1 MSPVRRYAPFAQLV
15 AAQIVLVLVAPS
27 RSSSSTTALGGQFP
41 VGAQA
46 PGTGQ
51 TGTQP
56 LPPGAS
62 SAPVGGNPNLPSTG
76 SGAPSTGTAPAGA
89 RTGSGRTGGATL
101 PASSAQAARTRGV
114 LGPVTG
120 PTTGKPFCLG
130 GLAEHPPC
138 VGQWA
143 GGSNGGATWQGVTA
157 TSIRILMYRPKS
169 NAAVDAILRSTGTYV
184 APAAEKEQFLVV
196 TDWLNK
202 HDQLYGRK
210 IDPVYIQG
218 NCDIAPPVDS
228 CFRNDADSLVA
239 KYHPF
244 AVFYDSDTNEP
255 AFFDE
260 LSRKG
265 VVNWGGWAFA
275 DSFND
280 NLRPYHYDLVMGGDV
295 QAEFA
300 GTWYCRRLAGHKAKY
315 AGDST
320 LRLQTRKVVVAYPD
334 TPETT
339 PAAQH
344 LMSIIAKCAGA
355 NGVLDGKYSSNT
367 ATATLQART
376 NTAKYKNEGATSILW
391 FSDPIAPAY
400 GTTAQAAQ
408 NWHPEEIVAGNDL
421 VDYDAL
427 AQTYNASE
435 WSHAFGIS
443 DLGQTVPVTKE
454 DCDRIWKA
462 EGKKGDANASTQ
474 LGTTY
479 ELAIAEGITAAGTKL
494 TPLTFEAGLL
504 NAPGYDQW
512 AKWHDPSLVY
522 IQYGRGDYTGVSDVR
537 EVYFDESKPS
547 PLNGRNGTYVA
558 LSGGQRYQLNELP
571 SGDPQLPAGV

>member
-1 MSPVRRYAPFAQLV
+1 MTPVRRYAPFALLV
-15 AAQIVLVLVAPS
+15 AAQIVLVLIAPS
-27 RSSSSTTALGGQFP
+27 RSSSSTSSLGGQFP

-46 PGTGQ
+46 PAPGASGS
-51 TGTQP
+51 QP

-62 SAPVGGNPNLPSTG
+62 SAPVTGPNLPTTG
-76 SGAPSTGTAPAGA
+76 SGPSAAPVTGASAPASTGGNVPPA
-89 RTGSGRTGGATL
+89 
-101 PASSAQAARTRGV
+101 ASKQAAASRGV
-114 LGPVTG
+114 LGPATG
-120 PTTGKPFCLG
+120 PTTGKAFCLS

-143 GGSNGGATWQGVTA
+143 GGDTGGATWQGVTA
-157 TSIRILMYRPKS
+157 KTIRILMYRPKS

-184 APAAEKEQFLVV
+184 APAAEKEQFLLV

-210 IDPVYIQG
+210 LDPVYIQG
-218 NCDIAPPVDS
+218 SCDIAPPVDS

-244 AVFYDSDTNEP
+244 AVFWDSDTNEP

-275 DSFND
+275 DSFD
-280 NLRPYHYDLVMGGDV
+280 TNLRPYHYDLFMGGDT

-300 GTWYCRRLAGHKAKY
+300 GTWYCRRLAGQKAKY
-315 AGDST
+315 AGDT
-320 LRLQTRKVVVAYPD
+320 ALRLQTRKAAVVYPD

-344 LMSIIAKCAGA
+344 LMSIIAKCAGS
-355 NGVLDGKYSSNT
+355 NGVVDGKYSSNT
-367 ATATLQART
+367 ATAAEQATT
-376 NTAKYKNEGATSILW
+376 NAAKLKSVGVSSILW
-391 FSDPIAPAY
+391 MSDPIAPAY
-400 GTTAQAAQ
+400 GTKAEAAQ
-408 NWHPEEIVAGNDL
+408 NWHPEEIVVGNDL

-427 AQTYNASE
+427 AQTYDASE
-435 WSHAFGIS
+435 WAHAFGIS
-443 DLGQTVPVTKE
+443 DLGQTVPVSKE

-462 EGKKGDANASTQ
+462 EGKSGDANASTQ

-479 ELAIAEGITAAGTKL
+479 ELAITEGITAAGTKL
-494 TPLTFEAGLL
+494 TPLTFEYGLL
-504 NAPGYDQW
+504 MAPGYDQW
-512 AKWHDPSLVY
+512 TKWHDPALVY
-522 IQYGRGDYTGVSDVR
+522 IKYGRGDYTGVSDVR
-537 EVYFDESKPS
+537 EVYFDESKAS

-558 LSGGQRYQLNELP
+558 LNGGARYQLNELP